1 LAAGE
6 VGAELSIREDQ
17 IARLYVDGL
26 SYKEIARDLE
36 ISPATVR
43 THLNTIYRKLEVSSR
58 IELLHRLGRNGNVE
72 IPPAPVPES
81 APAAGALA
89 ERRQLT
95 VMFVDLV
102 DSTAIA
108 VGLDAEDMHELL
120 QTYRAAVRREVEAFG
135 GHVAGFPGD
144 GVIACFGWPRALEDA
159 AERSIRAG
167 LAVIAAVGRLQAP
180 GNTPLAARIGI
191 ATGMVVVDGQR
202 GDADSLAG
210 GTPNLA
216 ARLQGIAQPGH
227 VVIAAD
233 TCELV
238 GDTFD
243 LEPLGEQP
251 VKGLP
256 KPVPVF
262 RVRGEQLQLNRF
274 EAQHARKLSPM
285 VGRELELALLVER
298 WERAKEGEGQAVL
311 LIGEPGIGKSRIA
324 AALIERAVADGAR
337 ILRYQTS
344 PQQGDSP
351 LWPVRRQLVAEA
363 DLERLPDHTARLHR
377 LGELL
382 GDADREL
389 GDALPL
395 LAELLDIDGTAPPA
409 RTSAAR
415 RRELVIEI
423 LVRRLEQ
430 LARRSPVLMLFEDL
444 HWIDPT
450 SLELVERILGRIDEA
465 RVLLLLTSRP
475 EDQPRLTGHPHLTA
489 VTLNRLGK
497 AAALKVVERLAG
509 SDRLPDDMVA
519 TILARTD
526 GVPLYIEE
534 MTRATL
540 ERGGDVASVPASL
553 QDSLMARLERLDA
566 VKEVAQIAACIGR
579 EFDHDLLEAAAG
591 EARAGLDEALYR
603 LVGAELVFRRG
614 DRFLFKHALVQDVAY
629 QSLLRGPRALLHE
642 RIAEA
647 LLGRFPERAQA
658 EPQTVAHHLEQAGR
672 TEAAID
678 YYMRAAD
685 LANDKAAN
693 REARR
698 YLERSLRLIETLP
711 AGASRDRREVE
722 SLTMLGKVQAAIE
735 GHASLSTKEVYSRA
749 LERCRAA
756 GLRLAEFPIVLGLTI
771 QAAVSGSAD
780 EALALAR
787 RLAEL
792 ASGLDDSTLAV
803 EADYALGITHSWRG
817 ELPLA
822 RHHLEAARR
831 RYTIDQHP
839 RHLALYG
846 QDPGVVCGCRGA
858 LTLWYMGYADQ
869 ARHLLD
875 ESLALAHRLG
885 HSFSINYALNWNAML
900 ALEAGEPEAA
910 ERAVALTLDHA
921 GEQGFGTWLAFGAVC
936 RARLVLDHGTPAS
949 AIEAIEKALAKVT
962 ESGSGV
968 FKAYTLSLLGDA
980 LRRQGQH
987 DAARDRLAEA
997 VRLLE
1002 AGGAR
1007 WMEAEVLR
1015 RRALCERDRGDTAA
1029 ALATLEAALEVARR
1043 QEAQMLELRAAMD
1056 LTRLRA
1062 KLGEPERDA
1071 TLLAACLAGFTEGFD
1086 TRDLREATTL
1096 LAELDA

>member
-1 LAAGE
+1 
-6 VGAELSIREDQ
+6 
-17 IARLYVDGL
+17 
-26 SYKEIARDLE
+26 
-36 ISPATVR
+36 
-43 THLNTIYRKLEVSSR
+43 
-58 IELLHRLGRNGNVE
+58 
-72 IPPAPVPES
+72 
-81 APAAGALA
+81 
-89 ERRQLT
+89 
-95 VMFVDLV
+95 
-102 DSTAIA
+102 
-108 VGLDAEDMHELL
+108 
-120 QTYRAAVRREVEAFG
+120 
-135 GHVAGFPGD
+135 
-144 GVIACFGWPRALEDA
+144 
-159 AERSIRAG
+159 
-167 LAVIAAVGRLQAP
+167 
-180 GNTPLAARIGI
+180 
-191 ATGMVVVDGQR
+191 
-202 GDADSLAG
+202 
-210 GTPNLA
+210 
-216 ARLQGIAQPGH
+216 
-227 VVIAAD
+227 
-233 TCELV
+233 
-238 GDTFD
+238 
-243 LEPLGEQP
+243 
-251 VKGLP
+251 
-256 KPVPVF
+256 
-262 RVRGEQLQLNRF
+262 
-274 EAQHARKLSPM
+274 
-285 VGRELELALLVER
+285 
-298 WERAKEGEGQAVL
+298 
-311 LIGEPGIGKSRIA
+311 
-324 AALIERAVADGAR
+324 
-337 ILRYQTS
+337 
-344 PQQGDSP
+344 
-351 LWPVRRQLVAEA
+351 
-363 DLERLPDHTARLHR
+363 
-377 LGELL
+377 
-382 GDADREL
+382 
-389 GDALPL
+389 
-395 LAELLDIDGTAPPA
+395 
-409 RTSAAR
+409 
-415 RRELVIEI
+415 
-423 LVRRLEQ
+423 
-430 LARRSPVLMLFEDL
+430 
-444 HWIDPT
+444 
-450 SLELVERILGRIDEA
+450 
-465 RVLLLLTSRP
+465 
-475 EDQPRLTGHPHLTA
+475 
-489 VTLNRLGK
+489 
-497 AAALKVVERLAG
+497 
-509 SDRLPDDMVA
+509 